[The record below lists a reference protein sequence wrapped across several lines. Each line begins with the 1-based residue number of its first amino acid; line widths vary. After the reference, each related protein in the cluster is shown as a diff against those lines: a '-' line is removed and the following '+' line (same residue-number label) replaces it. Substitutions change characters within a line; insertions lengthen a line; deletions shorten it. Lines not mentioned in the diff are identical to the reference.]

1 MSSSPGCPPGTPAP
15 RVGCSRPRARSGAR
29 RASPSSASFS
39 SRALEAS
46 FADGA
51 RPLIAYGDALA
62 SILPW
67 QVACYVAAAA
77 LMLLLPR
84 RAASPDNSS
93 PVAEGF
99 SLRGWGSRSS
109 AFPLEEYSRSI

>member
-1 MSSSPGCPPGTPAP
+1 VAD
-15 RVGCSRPRARSGAR
+15 RSGCTAGFR
-29 RASPSSASFS
+29 TAPGAAGIAVLGVVFFG
-39 SRALEAS
+39 ALEAS

-51 RPLIAYGDALA
+51 GPLIAYGDALA

-84 RAASPDNSS
+84 RASS
-93 PVAEGF
+93 PQG
-99 SLRGWGSRSS
+99 
-109 AFPLEEYSRSI
+109 